1 MSNIT
6 VRILKN
12 GKIFVET
19 HGMHGKECVP
29 YVQAMCEALDS
40 VPLDLPESPQ
50 PVFHFS
56 DREISPTYYET
67 ENLTDQKDYL
77 YLSDVLN

>member
-1 MSNIT
+1 MASIT

-19 HGMHGKECVP
+19 HGMSGSECVP
-29 YVQAMCEALDS
+29 YAGAMCDALDS

-50 PVFHFS
+50 PVFDFS
-56 DREISPTYYET
+56 GGKIAPEIFDLEMEDEENRLYFLET
-67 ENLTDQKDYL
+67 E
-77 YLSDVLN
+77 